1 MDTRNWKHLN
11 LTRFCRSATISDGI
25 GNIGIDS
32 FYLLAKLDHLSLTR
46 CPFKLI
52 YFYFQW
58 LIFSSI
64 SGYTAVVSLRGVILW
79 KRKKRK
85 KNGSI
90 EGRSSHE
97 NAETYG
103 NDTRVKLK
111 ANAVGAR
118 IITAKTE
125 MTPPL
130 LVTYDEDRSPTP
142 LPRDPLEQRF
152 FPWILSQSSQGQF
165 AFST

>member
-1 MDTRNWKHLN
+1 MKKKEKEKKWINR
-11 LTRFCRSATISDGI
+11 
-25 GNIGIDS
+25 
-32 FYLLAKLDHLSLTR
+32 
-46 CPFKLI
+46 
-52 YFYFQW
+52 
-58 LIFSSI
+58 
-64 SGYTAVVSLRGVILW
+64 
-79 KRKKRK
+79 RKEQSR
-85 KNGSI
+85 
-90 EGRSSHE
+90 ERRD
-97 NAETYG
+97 G

-152 FPWILSQSSQGQF
+152 FP
-165 AFST
+165 